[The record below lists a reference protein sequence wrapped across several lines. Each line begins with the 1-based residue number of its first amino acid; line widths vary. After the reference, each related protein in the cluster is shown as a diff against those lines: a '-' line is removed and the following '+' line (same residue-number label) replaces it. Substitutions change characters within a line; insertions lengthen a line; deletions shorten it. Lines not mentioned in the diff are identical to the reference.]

1 MTKPG
6 ILGNRGE
13 KLALKFLKKNTLRLQ
28 EKNYHC
34 RYGEIDLV
42 MWDKQCLVFVEVRY
56 RKNDQFGGALESID
70 QHKQQKLRRSAQ
82 NYLIKLKNSKENNE
96 PPCRFDVVCIR
107 GNLNKPEYQW
117 IKNAF

>member
-13 KLALKFLKKNTLRLQ
+13 KLALSYLKKQGLRLH

-34 RYGEIDLV
+34 RYGEIDLI
-42 MWDKQCLVFVEVRY
+42 MWNDDYLVFVEVRY
-56 RKNDQFGGALESID
+56 RKNKLFGGALESID
-70 QHKQQKLRRSAQ
+70 QSKQEKLRRSAED
-82 NYLIKLKNSKENNE
+82 YLMRTKNNAT
-96 PPCRFDVVCIR
+96 PCRFDILCLS